1 MIEYPRLVAIET
13 TNRCNAKCAFCPNN
27 SLARERR
34 VMSTELF
41 TKIVNDCATFD
52 LPEIE
57 PFLQGEPFVDPN
69 IFDRLSYIHETLPG
83 TELRLY
89 SNGAALTPK
98 KADELRG
105 LNVSKLYISLNTI
118 DKTRYEKIVGLP
130 FEKTMEN
137 LRYLATPNEK
147 GRVANDIVVR
157 ITLVEDIEKKEIA
170 EFKKLCAD
178 LGVKPMTVGLFNYKG
193 DIHSDLP
200 VPPYPCEHI
209 NRLDILSNGNTTLCC
224 MDQEGEYGF
233 GSVVEDS
240 VLDVFNNK
248 KATLVRTM
256 HRTGKRRQFEPCDR
270 CNLFWPS
277 LSNLSFKWKIKHGI
291 DLGLYFI
298 KYRPL
303 KVKTRIMFE

>member
-1 MIEYPRLVAIET
+1 MTEYPRLVAIET

-34 VMSTELF
+34 VMSGELF
-41 TKIVNDCATFD
+41 EKIVDDCTRFP
-52 LPEIE
+52 LPAVE
-57 PFLQGEPFVDPN
+57 PFLQGEPFVDPH
-69 IFDRLSYIHETLPG
+69 IFERLSYINEKLPN
-83 TELRLY
+83 TALRLY
-89 SNGAALTPK
+89 SNGAALTPA
-98 KADELRG
+98 KADELRK

-118 DKTRYEKIVGLP
+118 NPTKYEKIVGLP

-137 LRYLATPNEK
+137 LRYLATANEK
-147 GRVANDIVVR
+147 GRVAPEIVVR
-157 ITLVEDIEKKEIA
+157 ITLVDDIEKSEIA
-170 EFKKLCAD
+170 EFKRLCAN

-209 NRLDILSNGNTTLCC
+209 NRLDILSNGETTLCC

-233 GSVVEDS
+233 GSVVNDS
-240 VLDVFNNK
+240 VLDVFNNR

-256 HRTGKRRQFEPCDR
+256 HRTGKRLQFEPCDR

-277 LSNLSFKWKIKHGI
+277 LSNLSLKWKIKHGF
-291 DLGLYFI
+291 DLAMYFV

-303 KVKTRIMFE
+303 KAKTHVFTE